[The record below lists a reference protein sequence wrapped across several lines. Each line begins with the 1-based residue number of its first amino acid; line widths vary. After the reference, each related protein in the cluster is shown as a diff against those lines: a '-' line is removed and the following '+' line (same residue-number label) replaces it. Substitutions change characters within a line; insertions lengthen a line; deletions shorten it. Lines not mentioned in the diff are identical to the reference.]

1 MWPDAKKMF
10 RRLAIFSIPAVVF
23 VLVIVAI
30 DPFDFFGVSR
40 AVPGKLK
47 RQTSFKVNYAL
58 WKTIEYRRNPAPN
71 ILLGDSRMLSI
82 KADAVS
88 NVTGADFYNFAYG
101 GGSLL
106 EAIETF
112 WFAAG
117 QTRLESATF
126 GINLAIYNAANDKN
140 RVAEAEGIMSN
151 PLLYFCN
158 MNVLI
163 STEKILRALV
173 TGHAPGIGVP
183 DMTPDEFWRH
193 QLTGP
198 ARGYFGGY
206 RYPEEYREELRE
218 IAVYCRAEN
227 VDLRFVVFPGHTDL
241 QAKFSEYGLDAEYAR
256 FKADLA
262 DIAVTYDFEYENE
275 LSSDRKQYRDPFHFG
290 DEYEEIIIQSI
301 WGTDRSWVRVLGD

>member
-1 MWPDAKKMF
+1 MWSDAKRML
-10 RRLAIFSIPAVVF
+10 RRLAIFSIPAVGF
-23 VLVIVAI
+23 VIVIVLI
-30 DPFDFFGVSR
+30 DPFNFFGVSP
-40 AVPGKLK
+40 AVSTKLK

-58 WKTIEYRRNPAPN
+58 WKTIEYRRDPAPH

-82 KADAVS
+82 NTDAVDS
-88 NVTGADFYNFAYG
+88 ITGKRFYNFAYG
-101 GGSLL
+101 GGSLR

-117 QTRLESATF
+117 CTRLESATF
-126 GINLAIYNAANDKN
+126 GINFAIYNAANDKN

-173 TGHAPGIGVP
+173 TGRTPGIGVP
-183 DMTPDEFWRH
+183 DMNPDEFWQH

-198 ARGYFGGY
+198 ARGYFGAY
-206 RYPEEYREELRE
+206 RYPGEYREELRE
-218 IAVYCRAEN
+218 IAAYCRAEGI
-227 VDLRFVVFPGHTDL
+227 DLRFVVFPGHTDL
-241 QAKFSEYGLDAEYAR
+241 QSKFSEFGLDTEYAR

-262 DIAVTYDFEYENE
+262 EIAVTYDFEYENE
-275 LSSDRKQYRDPFHFG
+275 LSSDRARYRDPFHFG
-290 DEYEEIIIQSI
+290 DEYEEIIIRSI
-301 WGTDRSWVRVLGD
+301 WGTDRTWVRVLGD